1 MRHFTEFAEKI
12 NLFDQL
18 PGYIIAVRCDR
29 ILIDGIDYRL
39 DVYGWPDNCIVFSH
53 KLTGQNTIK
62 RYGHNSAEKCRKF
75 YYECLESIGV
85 DLTALD
91 M

>member
-1 MRHFTEFAEKI
+1 MYHFKEFAKKI
-12 NLFDQL
+12 NLVDQL
-18 PGYIIAVRCDR
+18 PAYDIVVRCDR
-29 ILIDGIDYRL
+29 ILIDGTDYRL
-39 DVYGWPDNCIVFSH
+39 DVYGWPDNRVVFSD

-62 RYGHNSAEKCRKF
+62 RFGHAGGEKCRKF

>member
-1 MRHFTEFAEKI
+1 MYHLREFATKL
-12 NLFDQL
+12 NLVDQL
-18 PGYIIAVRCDR
+18 PGYNIAVRCDR
-29 ILIDGIDYRL
+29 ILIDGDDYRL
-39 DVYGWPDNCIVFSH
+39 DMYGWPDNRVVFSD

-62 RYGHNSAEKCRKF
+62 RFGHNGRDKCRKF
-75 YYECLESIGV
+75 YLECLESIGV

>member
-1 MRHFTEFAEKI
+1 MYHFREFAKEL
-12 NLFDQL
+12 NLVDQL
-18 PGYIIAVRCDR
+18 PGYNIVVRCDR
-29 ILIDGIDYRL
+29 ILIDGNDYRL
-39 DVYGWPDNCIVFSH
+39 DVYGWPDNRVVFSD

-62 RYGHNSAEKCRKF
+62 RFGHNGRDKCRKF
-75 YYECLESIGV
+75 YLECLESIGV

>member
-1 MRHFTEFAEKI
+1 MYHFKEFAKKI
-12 NLFDQL
+12 NLVDQL
-18 PGYIIAVRCDR
+18 PGYNIAVRDDR

-39 DVYGWPDNCIVFSH
+39 DVYGWPDNRVVFSD
-53 KLTGQNTIK
+53 KLMGQNTIK
-62 RYGHNSAEKCRKF
+62 RYGHNSAENCRKF
-75 YYECLESIGV
+75 YYECFELIGV

>member
-1 MRHFTEFAEKI
+1 MYHLREFAKKI
-12 NLFDQL
+12 NLVDQL
-18 PGYIIAVRCDR
+18 PGYNIAVRCDR
-29 ILIDGIDYRL
+29 ILIDGDDYRL
-39 DVYGWPDNCIVFSH
+39 DMYGWPDNRVVFSD

-62 RYGHNSAEKCRKF
+62 RFGHNGRDKCRNF
-75 YYECLESIGV
+75 YLECLESIGV

>member
-1 MRHFTEFAEKI
+1 MYHFREFAKKL
-12 NLFDQL
+12 NLADQL
-18 PGYIIAVRCDR
+18 PGYNVAVRCDR
-29 ILIDGIDYRL
+29 ILIDGDDYRL
-39 DVYGWPDNCIVFSH
+39 DVYGWPDNRVVFAD

-62 RYGHNSAEKCRKF
+62 RFGHNGRDKCRKF
-75 YYECLESIGV
+75 YLDCLESIGV

>member
-1 MRHFTEFAEKI
+1 MYHFREFAKKI
-12 NLFDQL
+12 NLVDQL
-18 PGYIIAVRCDR
+18 SGYDIAVRDDR
-29 ILIDGIDYRL
+29 ILIDGTDYRL
-39 DVYGWPDNCIVFSH
+39 DFYGWPVNRVVFSD

-62 RYGHNSAEKCRKF
+62 RFARNGVENCLKF

-85 DLTALD
+85 DLTVLD

>member
-1 MRHFTEFAEKI
+1 MYRFRILAKKL
-12 NLFDQL
+12 NLANQL
-18 PGYIIAVRCDR
+18 PGHNIVVRCDR
-29 ILIDGIDYRL
+29 ILIDGGVYRL
-39 DVYGWPDNCIVFSH
+39 DVYGWPDNRVVFSD

-62 RYGHNSAEKCRKF
+62 RFGHNGGEKCRKF

>member
-1 MRHFTEFAEKI
+1 MYYFREFVKKI
-12 NLFDQL
+12 NLVDQL
-18 PGYIIAVRCDR
+18 SGYNIVVRDDR

-39 DVYGWPDNCIVFSH
+39 DVYGWPDNRIVFSD

-62 RYGHNSAEKCRKF
+62 RYGHNSVENCRKF

-85 DLTALD
+85 DLTAIQ
-91 M
+91 

>member
-1 MRHFTEFAEKI
+1 MYHLKELAAKI
-12 NLFDQL
+12 NLEDQL
-18 PGYIIAVRCDR
+18 PGCNIIVRCDR
-29 ILIDGIDYRL
+29 ILIDAPDFRL
-39 DVYGWPDNCIVFSH
+39 DLYGWPDNRVVFSD

-62 RYGHNSAEKCRKF
+62 RFGHSGAEKCRKF

>member
-1 MRHFTEFAEKI
+1 MRHFKEFVEKI

-18 PGYIIAVRCDR
+18 PGYIIVVRCDR
-29 ILIDGIDYRL
+29 ILIDGPVYRL
-39 DVYGWPDNCIVFSH
+39 DVYGWPDNRVVFSD
-53 KLTGQNTIK
+53 KMTGRNTIK
-62 RYGHNSAEKCRKF
+62 CFGYNGVEKCRKF

-91 M
+91 V